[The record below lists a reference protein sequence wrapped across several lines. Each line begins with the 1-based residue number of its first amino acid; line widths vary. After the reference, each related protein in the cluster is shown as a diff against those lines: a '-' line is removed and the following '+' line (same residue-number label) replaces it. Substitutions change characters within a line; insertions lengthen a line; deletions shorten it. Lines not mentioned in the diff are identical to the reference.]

1 MPGYGIQAIGDGLSL
16 IPWEGVDKML
26 SKARNYWISTTRP
39 DGRPHAVPVWAVWR
53 EGAFFFG
60 TGKPSQKEGNIK
72 NNPWLVVHLESGNE
86 VVIIQGRVEHIA
98 DPDLFASI
106 ADVYSVKY
114 DWSPLEGL
122 EGD

>member
-1 MPGYGIQAIGDGLSL
+1 V
-16 IPWEGVDKML
+16 ERRV
-26 SKARNYWISTTRP
+26 
-39 DGRPHAVPVWAVWR
+39 
-53 EGAFFFG
+53 FFFG
-60 TGKPSQKEGNIK
+60 TGKRSQKERNIK